1 MFRRLSGPGT
11 ASIPSLGCSVADAA
25 AQVACSGSRIQIMV
39 GSRSVFLALLLLA
52 LLPAS
57 AAANTTTR
65 IIVQRDTGLS
75 AAERA
80 DIRADA
86 DVRYIESLPLPRTE
100 VVAAAPGDVHDA
112 LRDLNADPDVVY
124 AEQDRP
130 IHASASDDPF
140 FWYLWGLENRADVD
154 FPQVAEV
161 ADADTDAPDAWDDST
176 GDGESIAVVDSG
188 VDLDHPDLAANLL
201 PGWDYVDDDAQPGDE
216 DSHGTHVT
224 GTIAAV
230 KDNRAGVV
238 GVAPDAEILPLR
250 VLDEAGS
257 GNVSDAIA
265 AYHDAADSGIRTV
278 NASLGGE

>member
-80 DIRADA
+80 DIRAEA
-86 DVRYIESLPLPRTE
+86 DVRYVESLPLPRTE
-100 VVAAAPGDVHDA
+100 VVAAEPGDVADA

-124 AEQDRP
+124 AERDGIR
-130 IHASASDDPF
+130 SAAADPEIDD
-140 FWYLWGLENRADVD
+140 LWGLGAIEA
-154 FPQVAEV
+154 PAAWAE
-161 ADADTDAPDAWDDST
+161 ST
-176 GDGESIAVVDSG
+176 GLGRTVAVVDSG
-188 VDLDHPDLAANLL
+188 VDASHPDLAGRVVQGYDWVGNDATA
-201 PGWDYVDDDAQPGDE
+201 DDP
-216 DSHGTHVT
+216 
-224 GTIAAV
+224 
-230 KDNRAGVV
+230 
-238 GVAPDAEILPLR
+238 
-250 VLDEAGS
+250 
-257 GNVSDAIA
+257 
-265 AYHDAADSGIRTV
+265 
-278 NASLGGE
+278 